1 MVVIKRNGNVV
12 PFDKLKITSAIRKA
26 MVECNVDPSNAEYV
40 TEDVVKKLDD
50 EYVEIEDIQDEVED
64 SLMKLGFHD
73 VAKSYIL
80 YRNERERKRNKHPLD
95 ESILGLVNMTNTEVL
110 TENSNKQGQLVSTQR
125 DLIAG
130 EVSKHISKDKF
141 IPKDI
146 VEAHDKGAI
155 HLHDLDYFLQPE
167 TNCELVPLNEMFKH
181 GTVINKKMI
190 RKPKSLRTASTLATQ
205 IAAQISSATYGGQ
218 TMSLSHL
225 APYVRISKNKIKAQV
240 IQEGLDNDIVYT
252 DEQIDNIT
260 NQRLKREIKDSVQTF
275 NYQISTLNSTNGQS
289 PFISL
294 AMYVNED
301 PEYAEETAMLIEE
314 FLKQRIEG
322 MENEFG
328 VPSTPTF
335 PKLLFFLDEDNMY
348 PDSKYYYLKELAVKS
363 TSLRMNPD
371 FISVKKMKEIHGY
384 AFPCMGCRSFLSPWI
399 NDNGEV
405 QFYGRGNVGVVTLNL
420 PYIALLSKNE
430 NRDFYEVL
438 DEYLDI
444 CKRAALLRFD
454 KLKGVKAKVAPILW
468 QYGVFARLDPEDEI
482 LPIIKEKFSVSLGY
496 SGLYET
502 VKILT
507 GESHTTP
514 NGFEFAYKLMKYLQD
529 TTKKWKE
536 ETGLGFGLYGTPSES
551 TAGVFANKI
560 KKEFGDIE
568 DVTNKGFITNSY
580 HVDVREEINAFDKLA
595 LEGKLQEQ
603 SLGGCVSYV
612 ETYNMSKNL
621 KALEQIIDF
630 MYDNTIYAE
639 INFESDVCGECGYTG
654 AMDYNM
660 EDAKWICPQC
670 GNDNQHKLSVVR
682 RTCGYLG
689 ENQWTEGRVK
699 DILNRVKHI

>member
-1 MVVIKRNGNVV
+1 MSIVIKRNGNVV

-40 TEDVVKKLDD
+40 TKDVVKKLDD

-64 SLMKLGFHD
+64 SLMKLGFRD

-80 YRNERERKRNKHPLD
+80 YRNERERKRNEHPLD

-384 AFPCMGCRSFLSPWI
+384 AFPC
-399 NDNGEV
+399 
-405 QFYGRGNVGVVTLNL
+405 
-420 PYIALLSKNE
+420 
-430 NRDFYEVL
+430 
-438 DEYLDI
+438 
-444 CKRAALLRFD
+444 
-454 KLKGVKAKVAPILW
+454 
-468 QYGVFARLDPEDEI
+468 
-482 LPIIKEKFSVSLGY
+482 IK
-496 SGLYET
+496 
-502 VKILT
+502 
-507 GESHTTP
+507 
-514 NGFEFAYKLMKYLQD
+514 
-529 TTKKWKE
+529 
-536 ETGLGFGLYGTPSES
+536 
-551 TAGVFANKI
+551 
-560 KKEFGDIE
+560 
-568 DVTNKGFITNSY
+568 
-580 HVDVREEINAFDKLA
+580 
-595 LEGKLQEQ
+595 
-603 SLGGCVSYV
+603 
-612 ETYNMSKNL
+612 
-621 KALEQIIDF
+621 
-630 MYDNTIYAE
+630 
-639 INFESDVCGECGYTG
+639 
-654 AMDYNM
+654 
-660 EDAKWICPQC
+660 
-670 GNDNQHKLSVVR
+670 
-682 RTCGYLG
+682 
-689 ENQWTEGRVK
+689 
-699 DILNRVKHI
+699 

>member
-1 MVVIKRNGNVV
+1 M
-12 PFDKLKITSAIRKA
+12 DTA
-26 MVECNVDPSNAEYV
+26 
-40 TEDVVKKLDD
+40 
-50 EYVEIEDIQDEVED
+50 
-64 SLMKLGFHD
+64 
-73 VAKSYIL
+73 
-80 YRNERERKRNKHPLD
+80 
-95 ESILGLVNMTNTEVL
+95 
-110 TENSNKQGQLVSTQR
+110 
-125 DLIAG
+125 
-130 EVSKHISKDKF
+130 
-141 IPKDI
+141 
-146 VEAHDKGAI
+146 
-155 HLHDLDYFLQPE
+155 DLDYFLQPE

-328 VPSTPTF
+328 VSSTPTF

-660 EDAKWICPQC
+660 
-670 GNDNQHKLSVVR
+670 
-682 RTCGYLG
+682 
-689 ENQWTEGRVK
+689 
-699 DILNRVKHI
+699 

>member
-26 MVECNVDPSNAEYV
+26 MVECNVDPSNAEDV
-40 TEDVVKKLDD
+40 TKDVVKKLDD

-146 VEAHDKGAI
+146 VEAHNKGAI

-205 IAAQISSATYGGQ
+205 IAAQVSSSTYGGQ

-384 AFPCMGCRSFLSPWI
+384 AFPC
-399 NDNGEV
+399 
-405 QFYGRGNVGVVTLNL
+405 
-420 PYIALLSKNE
+420 
-430 NRDFYEVL
+430 
-438 DEYLDI
+438 
-444 CKRAALLRFD
+444 
-454 KLKGVKAKVAPILW
+454 
-468 QYGVFARLDPEDEI
+468 
-482 LPIIKEKFSVSLGY
+482 IK
-496 SGLYET
+496 
-502 VKILT
+502 
-507 GESHTTP
+507 
-514 NGFEFAYKLMKYLQD
+514 
-529 TTKKWKE
+529 
-536 ETGLGFGLYGTPSES
+536 
-551 TAGVFANKI
+551 
-560 KKEFGDIE
+560 
-568 DVTNKGFITNSY
+568 
-580 HVDVREEINAFDKLA
+580 
-595 LEGKLQEQ
+595 
-603 SLGGCVSYV
+603 
-612 ETYNMSKNL
+612 
-621 KALEQIIDF
+621 
-630 MYDNTIYAE
+630 
-639 INFESDVCGECGYTG
+639 
-654 AMDYNM
+654 
-660 EDAKWICPQC
+660 
-670 GNDNQHKLSVVR
+670 
-682 RTCGYLG
+682 
-689 ENQWTEGRVK
+689 
-699 DILNRVKHI
+699 